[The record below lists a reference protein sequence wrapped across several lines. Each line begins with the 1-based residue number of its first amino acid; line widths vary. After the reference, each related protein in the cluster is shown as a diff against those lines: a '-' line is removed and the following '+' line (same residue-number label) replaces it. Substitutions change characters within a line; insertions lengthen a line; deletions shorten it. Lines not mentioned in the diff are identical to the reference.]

1 MPLGNIDNKIFKLPY
16 FNMNTYSSSN
26 NGSNPRLRNLFA
38 ANQDD
43 DSILQFKRQR
53 EFISNI
59 DDDLVSGG
67 KNTQIYNYLKAR
79 QIRSNQKK
87 QKQLRIDRVLITLIV
102 CVNVFILFNQNQFS
116 QIIKAQTAQ
125 LHELMTVN
133 YDDNINQPNVNSN
146 QIISQNSDKSAQTTM
161 LKPART
167 EKTNNRNAFGN
178 ALKEN
183 PLSFLNTQSS
193 NQKKQTTMKL
203 KKNQYCVQKHIENPT
218 LWQASLGEVEDIINN

>member
-79 QIRSNQKK
+79 QIRSNQK
-87 QKQLRIDRVLITLIV
+87 IV

-203 KKNQYCVQKHIENPT
+203 KKNQYSVQKHIENPT

>member
-146 QIISQNSDKSAQTTM
+146 QIIAQTTM

-203 KKNQYCVQKHIENPT
+203 KKNQYSVQKHIENPT